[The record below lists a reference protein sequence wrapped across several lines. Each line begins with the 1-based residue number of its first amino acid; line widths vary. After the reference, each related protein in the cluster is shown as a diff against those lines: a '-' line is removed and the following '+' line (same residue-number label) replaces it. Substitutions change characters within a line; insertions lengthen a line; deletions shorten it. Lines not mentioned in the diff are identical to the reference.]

1 MLIYIA
7 LKLWLFRNKQAVNSV
22 EMLTTQW
29 YIVLVALTDLIYLSE
44 QFPCLSEHSDY
55 FLSLESDESG
65 REKDASPIHRCVWIQ
80 EWIPM

>member
-29 YIVLVALTDLIYLSE
+29 YIVLVALTDWFIC
-44 QFPCLSEHSDY
+44 QNNFHAFPNTAIT
-55 FLSLESDESG
+55 FL
-65 REKDASPIHRCVWIQ
+65 A
-80 EWIPM
+80 